1 MGGLRPKENK
11 NLTCIVSKSQTDF
24 TRACTVADKE
34 KARLAPG
41 SWLFGVLNQDRQD
54 DSQKNDGRN

>member
-24 TRACTVADKE
+24 TRAGIVANE
-34 KARLAPG
+34 KARLVPG